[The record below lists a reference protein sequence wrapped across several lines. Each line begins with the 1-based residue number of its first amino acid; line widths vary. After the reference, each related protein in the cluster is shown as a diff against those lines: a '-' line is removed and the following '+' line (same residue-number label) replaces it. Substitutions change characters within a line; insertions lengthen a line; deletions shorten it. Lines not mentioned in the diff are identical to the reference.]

1 MHQRPFGPMCHI
13 SSMKEERERERR
25 RACDS
30 AARPQPRRLACFV
43 FLFLAGVAP
52 RVARPRDAASTLCS
66 QLRHRCLL
74 VTVVPGFC
82 PRPPHCIRPT
92 LAYGQHLHTASD
104 IAICTSSSAV
114 CPALSASNKLSAL
127 LSSLTTA
134 PSGPSTPSPFQSAAA
149 VVLDPATPF
158 AHPGL
163 MSPRLRDKWVVCR
176 PSCTPSK
183 LLCCSRQKP
192 ERRSAPPL
200 ASQAAAAH

>member
-1 MHQRPFGPMCHI
+1 MCHI
-13 SSMKEERERERR
+13 SSMKEEREREREEG
-25 RACDS
+25 RAT
-30 AARPQPRRLACFV
+30 
-43 FLFLAGVAP
+43 AP
-52 RVARPRDAASTLCS
+52 RGLSPGGWLALSSCFSLALLPVLHVREMQHPPCAASCATGACS
-66 QLRHRCLL
+66 LRWSRVFVHGRR
-74 VTVVPGFC
+74 T
-82 PRPPHCIRPT
+82 
-92 LAYGQHLHTASD
+92 AYGQHLHTASD

-114 CPALSASNKLSAL
+114 FQALSASNKLSAL